1 VKLFESGRIGR
12 LHVKNRIIMAAMLT
26 GLNEPTEKGSFSQR
40 AIDFYVA
47 RARGGAGLIIPSC
60 MRPSTRI
67 EPSWIEPVVDSER
80 CIRWLNDLA
89 EAVRDYGAKVCVQLT
104 AGFGCIFTPNPA
116 LPHGGTVSASS
127 IPCFWNPDIITREL
141 TIEEIEGLVADY
153 ELSCKIISSA
163 GIDAIE
169 IHAHEGYLIDQFVTS
184 LWNKRTDKY
193 GGDLDGRLR
202 LPLELL
208 AAAKRGAGA
217 DFPIIYRYGLTHY
230 LEGGRDIEEGLEIA
244 RRLEAAGVNAL
255 HINAGCYETNNW
267 AQPPTAQPPGL
278 LVDLAEMTKKV
289 VNIPVIT
296 VGKLGYPDLA
306 ERVLKEGKAD
316 FIALAR
322 SLLADPEWP
331 NKVKAGRL
339 EDITP
344 CTGCHDGCIQRL
356 LDGKHVSC
364 AVNPACGRERESIIS
379 PAENKKSVVIIGGG
393 PSGMEAARV
402 AALRGHQVT
411 LWEKGYAL
419 GGNLIPA
426 AVPDFKQDYKLLLN
440 YLITQIKKLGVTTR
454 LEQEATPDLIQ
465 KMNPDV
471 VIIATGANPII
482 PEIPGIQRGIE
493 KEKVVTATDV
503 LLGKAEVGESAVI
516 IGAGLVGCET
526 ALFLAQEGKKVT
538 AVELYTAMRDTC
550 WINAMDLQERLDGAN
565 AKILTHTNVL
575 EITDEGLIIADEE
588 GKKSTLEADT
598 IILAVGFEPNKEPL
612 EALQDKLPEVY
623 AIGDCVES
631 RQVMSAMWEGF
642 HTARLI

>member
-1 VKLFESGRIGR
+1 VKLFEPGRIGR
-12 LHVKNRIIMAAMLT
+12 LHLKNRIVMSAMLT
-26 GLNEPTEKGSFSQR
+26 GLNEPTEKGRLSQR

-47 RARGGAGLIIPSC
+47 RAKGGTGLIIPST

-89 EAVRDYGAKVCVQLT
+89 EAVHDYGAKVCVQLT
-104 AGFGCIFTPNPA
+104 AGFGRIFTPNPA
-116 LPHGGTVSASS
+116 LPHGGTVSASP

-153 ELSCKIISSA
+153 EFSCKIISSA

-169 IHAHEGYLIDQFVTS
+169 IHAHEGYLIDQFVTA

-217 DFPIIYRYGLTHY
+217 DFPITYRYGLTHY

-255 HINAGCYETNNW
+255 HINAGCYENNNL

-278 LVDLAEMTKKV
+278 LVDLAEMTKKA

-296 VGKLGYPDLA
+296 VGKLGYPELA
-306 ERVLKEGKAD
+306 ERVLEEGKAD

-322 SLLADPEWP
+322 PLLADPEWP

-379 PAENKKSVVIIGGG
+379 PAGKKKSVVIIGGG
-393 PSGMEAARV
+393 PAGMEAARV

-411 LWEKGYAL
+411 LWEKGHAL

-426 AVPDFKQDYKLLLN
+426 AVPSFKRDYKLLLD
-440 YLITQIKKLGVTTR
+440 YLITQIRKLGVITK
-454 LEQEATPDLIQ
+454 LGQEATPDLIQ
-465 KMNPDV
+465 KTNPDI
-471 VIIATGANPII
+471 VIIATGATPII
-482 PEIPGIQRGIE
+482 PDIPGIE
-493 KEKVVTATDV
+493 KGMGTGKVVAAADV
-503 LLGKAEVGESAVI
+503 LLGKKEVGERAVI

-526 ALFLAQEGKKVT
+526 ALYLAQEGKRVT
-538 AVELYTAMRDTC
+538 VVELYTAMRDTC
-550 WINAMDLQERLDGAN
+550 WINALDLKERLDKAN

-575 EITDEGLIIADEE
+575 EIKHDGLVIADEQ

-598 IILAVGFEPNKEPL
+598 IILAAGLEPNRELL

-623 AIGDCVES
+623 SIGDCVES